1 MRRQGFTVWLTGI
14 PSAGKSTLARLLH
27 QALDEVGFP
36 VEVLDGDEVR
46 QRLTKGLGFSKE
58 DREENIS
65 RIGYVAKL
73 LARVGAVAIV
83 AAISPYRESRDRI
96 RTEIGNFV
104 EVYVLCPLNV
114 CMQRDGKGL
123 YAKALR
129 GEIANFTGVSDPYEP
144 PLNPEVVVETDRESP
159 EESFR
164 KILEKLADLRHVPD
178 DVVRRLLKDDAAS
191 RGDRQGGDRRAAQWS
206 V

>member
-1 MRRQGFTVWLTGI
+1 MRRQGFVVWLTGL
-14 PSAGKSTLARLLH
+14 PSAGKTTLARLLH

-46 QRLTKGLGFSKE
+46 QRLTKGLSFSKE

-73 LARVGAVAIV
+73 LARVGAVAVV

-96 RTEIGNFV
+96 RVEIGNIV
-104 EVYVLCPLNV
+104 EVYVRCPLNV

-164 KILEKLADLRHVPD
+164 KILEKLGDLRHVPD
-178 DVVRRLLKDDAAS
+178 DVLQRLLKDGGTS
-191 RGDRQGGDRRAAQWS
+191 RGDRRGGDTRAAQWS